1 MNLWLNFPIISISV
15 KPFVWGIHQSRPAH
29 SPSPVWLP
37 SECRCADSRCV
48 KEQKKSRCLSSGTR
62 AGGSTSEV
70 TLVELS
76 GAFGRSQLFLTT
88 ADVIPPRPSEQSTFL
103 RRRERRDDIE
113 LARHY
118 LHSHLE
124 PSSWGGKTG
133 EECFHSLKMKWF
145 HSLIIECFMVFLFY
159 RLTFVYL
166 FEDPALWQLV
176 PLCHIALSS

>member
-1 MNLWLNFPIISISV
+1 ML
-15 KPFVWGIHQSRPAH
+15 KPFVSGIHQSRPAH
-29 SPSPVWLP
+29 SPSPVRLP
-37 SECRCADSRCV
+37 SECRCADSGCV
-48 KEQKKSRCLSSGTR
+48 NEQENNGCLSSGTR

-103 RRRERRDDIE
+103 RRRERCDDIE

-124 PSSWGGKTG
+124 PSSRGGKTG
-133 EECFHSLKMKWF
+133 EECFIYVS
-145 HSLIIECFMVFLFY
+145 I
-159 RLTFVYL
+159 R
-166 FEDPALWQLV
+166 
-176 PLCHIALSS
+176 